1 MTTRLVI
8 GSRNACG
15 GSLAAWLAMRTLGL
29 RFEEVLVPLG
39 RPETEELL
47 ERFTAHGRLPVLVE
61 PEATVSGV
69 LPILEWLAERHPE
82 LWPDD
87 PAERALARSVAS
99 ELLDGLDALHRFLP
113 MDLIARFGP
122 PGRLMRGV
130 ASDLKRVR
138 QIWTDLR
145 TGPVAAR
152 GPFLFGRFTAVDAVA
167 APIVTRFVTYALPP
181 QDPAC
186 AAYVAAVAELAPLQE
201 WAAEA
206 VSEVA
211 AFERIRAEPF
221 HRRPPEPIPALV
233 ALLTPAGT
241 APLAQAPAGTTAPAT
256 TTAHVPAA
264 PAPAARVRPETAARG
279 TASGASAET
288 APPPGRSAVPGPRL
302 DEVDRPPIAYLD
314 DPAPARS
321 PLDATALST
330 AREPLPDPAAP
341 APRPPMSGTASPGAG
356 GPAGMAGQP
365 DAPRDRVAPAPPAGR
380 APAGLPPGPGT
391 PGPGAPWPRP
401 QTPDARVPGQGGTA
415 AAGGSGT
422 DMPGQRL
429 RRPGAAG
436 ADAATRPDNRFAR
449 ALSGGRERPAEPEPG
464 RPAALRPGTEAPA
477 ARPRSDTAGQERSPA
492 EAGPVPPRTIRPSV
506 IKPIGYSGQ
515 RRR

>member
-39 RPETEELL
+39 RPETDELL
-47 ERFTAHGRLPVLVE
+47 ERFTPHGRLPVLVE

-87 PAERALARSVAS
+87 PAERALARSVAF

-138 QIWTDLR
+138 QIWAELR
-145 TGPVAAR
+145 AGPVAAR

-167 APIVTRFVTYALPP
+167 APIVTRFVTYALPS

-211 AFERIRAEPF
+211 AFERIRTESF

-233 ALLTPAGT
+233 ALLTPAGP
-241 APLAQAPAGTTAPAT
+241 ASLAQAPAATATPAAAMARAPT
-256 TTAHVPAA
+256 A
-264 PAPAARVRPETAARG
+264 PAPASPVRPEAAGRG
-279 TASGASAET
+279 TASRTPAGT
-288 APPPGRSAVPGPRL
+288 APAPGRRAVPGPRL

-314 DPAPARS
+314 DTAPTRS
-321 PLDATALST
+321 PLDGTALST
-330 AREPLPDPAAP
+330 ARGPLPDPAAP
-341 APRPPMSGTASPGAG
+341 APRPSASGTALTGAG
-356 GPAGMAGQP
+356 TPAGGAGQP
-365 DAPRDRVAPAPPAGR
+365 
-380 APAGLPPGPGT
+380 
-391 PGPGAPWPRP
+391 
-401 QTPDARVPGQGGTA
+401 
-415 AAGGSGT
+415 S
-422 DMPGQRL
+422 
-429 RRPGAAG
+429 
-436 ADAATRPDNRFAR
+436 
-449 ALSGGRERPAEPEPG
+449 ALRERAVPA
-464 RPAALRPGTEAPA
+464 
-477 ARPRSDTAGQERSPA
+477 
-492 EAGPVPPRTIRPSV
+492 
-506 IKPIGYSGQ
+506 
-515 RRR
+515 